1 MYVTHRL
8 AGSQHRGICSAG
20 LEGANHSK
28 IGGKVHAVLVFVRS
42 G

>member
-8 AGSQHRGICSAG
+8 AVSTVAFARPYSRGQITR
-20 LEGANHSK
+20 K